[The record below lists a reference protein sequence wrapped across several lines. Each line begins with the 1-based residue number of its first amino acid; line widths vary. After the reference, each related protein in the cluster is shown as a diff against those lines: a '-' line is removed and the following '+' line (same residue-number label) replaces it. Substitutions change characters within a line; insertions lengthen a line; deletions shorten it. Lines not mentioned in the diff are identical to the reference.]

1 MGSYKFAA
9 LLGLGAVALAGCL
22 TTTSGSFAPA
32 ATTSAPTSGSAA
44 PSTPSV
50 SIPYTLTA
58 PHPPPNKDNNGTS
71 FDPCVAYTADEIRSW
86 GVDPEKVDD
95 TGTQG
100 LEIRGCGWSADGWEI
115 AQTVINNPLSDY
127 LNNPQYPNAH
137 RQTIGGLDAVVYHD
151 RVTGDSGCYVAL
163 PSQQATVHV
172 LADIYNEKTGR
183 KGLPDPC
190 AKAIEVAAFVAT
202 KLPK

>member
-1 MGSYKFAA
+1 MDVRTLA
-9 LLGLGAVALAGCL
+9 LVLGTALAAAACS
-22 TTTSGSFAPA
+22 TTTSGSPAPA
-32 ATTSAPTSGSAA
+32 ATTAASVSGSPSPTS
-44 PSTPSV
+44 SV

-58 PHPPPNKDNNGTS
+58 PHPPPGKDNNGTS
-71 FDPCVAYTADEIRSW
+71 FDPCVAFTEEEIRSW

-95 TGTQG
+95 TGRQG
-100 LEIRGCGWSADGWEI
+100 LEIRGCSWSADGWAI
-115 AQTVINNPLSDY
+115 SQTVINNPTSDY
-127 LNNPQYPNAH
+127 LNNPQFPVAY
-137 RQTIGGLDAVVYHD
+137 RQTIGGLDAVVYQD

-172 LADIYNEKTGR
+172 LASIYNEKRGR
-183 KGLPDPC
+183 KAVPDLC